1 MKVVLQGAQKAFKDD
16 YKEVIP
22 VYFYS
27 DKAACAN
34 FKGDLE
40 DIEKRCEKS
49 IQIHKYSN
57 YVDDHFLMIA
67 RANYLKGDYDKS
79 IQNLRFV
86 TTEYKEGVDYVKEVK
101 RLKGKNVKPS
111 KKKKPKKK
119 AKFEKRLDAKGNLVL
134 EKIDERP
141 SYSIFVHEPARA
153 EAMLWMAKAY
163 TAKGKFNEAAS
174 IIQYTKNDDQFYKNL
189 DNELLLVEANLYIA
203 KKDWSQATLPLE
215 LYLSK
220 VKKKKLRLRPAIAL
234 AQIYERLGDKA
245 KSVQYY
251 AQALKANPGY
261 DAEFFTQIQ
270 QNRIARKAK
279 INVEG
284 VKKALV
290 KMSRD
295 GKYTDY
301 LDQIYFELGEI
312 AKDENNR
319 LKARE
324 WYQKSVASSTN
335 NVEQK
340 SLSYLRLAHM
350 DYEEEIYTSSKFYYD
365 STLLGMSKKDTAY
378 EEASMRAS
386 VLGKLVEQLSI
397 ISTEDSLQ
405 RLAKMSVSDRER
417 AIKKLITDREKKS
430 EKEAQAQPSNPFANN
445 NNTLNTNTT
454 NSTPGAW
461 YFSNTVMRANG
472 YTEFTKRWGQRKLE
486 ENWRR
491 KSKTTIAD
499 VSNNSDSNSGMSE
512 EEAKVNAGSDMD
524 KMIAGLPMTTEK
536 INLSNE
542 KLIDAFYTAGV
553 IYKTDLKNYRKANQK
568 FDELNK
574 RFPKNKLTLETY
586 YQLYLLGDLMNKNSQ
601 KQDYRSRIINEYPE
615 SKFAKFLQDPSFFEA
630 EKKEENALNNFY
642 QSAYVDY
649 EKGLYASAIQKCKL
663 ADVDYN
669 PNPLKPKFD
678 LLNALVEAKQNRLD
692 DYIQSLNK
700 IIQKHKAT
708 PEGVV
713 AENLLASL
721 NSSKLPMKDLS
732 KETPIPMVDTL
743 PTPIAVVKDT
753 VVATKSTPVEPKKL
767 AEETKVTTEEP
778 AKSKPVEKPL
788 VKDTVVKVNPKV
800 TVKDTAKAVA
810 PVVKTEVKPVDTIKA
825 VVPPAPKV
833 VETINTDTTD
843 QEELY
848 GVSDNAPHMVI
859 VYYANPSYYSNDI
872 FSKLDAFE
880 QDKVPGTKFTNR
892 SVVIDANNKLI
903 VVKPFDN
910 KAQALSFESKLLENL
925 KSATGLDAGQA
936 YVFAIS
942 SLNYTTLISTKRVGN
957 YLRFYNKNYR

>member
-1 MKVVLQGAQKAFKDD
+1 LRYGKLHHFLILFIILGISGCATTNQAPFPVQQYSDLTSRYNAYFNAKEKMKIVLQSAQKTFKDD

-22 VYFYS
+22 VYFYTE
-27 DKAACAN
+27 KTACTS

-57 YVDDHFLMIA
+57 FVDDHFLMIA
-67 RANYLKGDYDKS
+67 RANFLKGDYDKS

-86 TTEYKEGVDYVKEVK
+86 TTEYKDGVDYVKEVK

-111 KKKKPKKK
+111 KKKKPKKR
-119 AKFEKRLDAKGNLVL
+119 AKFEKRLDSKGNLVL
-134 EKIDERP
+134 EKVDERP
-141 SYSIFVHEPARA
+141 RYSIFVHEPARA

-215 LYLSK
+215 LYLAK
-220 VKKKKLRLRPAIAL
+220 VKKKKFRLRPAIAL
-234 AQIYERLGDKA
+234 AQIYERLGDKS

-251 AQALKANPGY
+251 AEALKSNPGY

-270 QNRIARKAK
+270 QNRIARKGK
-279 INVEG
+279 INIEG

-312 AKDENNR
+312 ANDENNR
-319 LKARE
+319 PLARE
-324 WYQKSVASSTN
+324 WYKKSVASSTS

-340 SLSYLRLAHM
+340 SLSYLRLANM
-350 DYEEEIYTSSKFYYD
+350 DYDEEIYTSAKFYYD
-365 STLLGMSKKDTAY
+365 STLIGLPKKDTAY
-378 EEASMRAS
+378 GEVAIRAS
-386 VLGKLVEQLSI
+386 VLGKLVEQLTI
-397 ISTEDSLQ
+397 ITTEDSLQ

-417 AIKKLITDREKKS
+417 SIKKIIADSEKKA
-430 EKEAQAQPSNPFANN
+430 EKESQVQANNVFNNN
-445 NNTLNTNTT
+445 NNTLNTPSSTT
-454 NSTPGAW
+454 TSGAW
-461 YFSNTVMRANG
+461 YFSNSVMRANG
-472 YTEFTKRWGQRKLE
+472 FTEFTKRWGQRKLE

-491 KSKTTIAD
+491 KSKTNIA
-499 VSNNSDSNSGMSE
+499 NGSNSNDTNSGNTE
-512 EEAKVNAGSDMD
+512 EEANTNPGSDID
-524 KMIAGLPMTTEK
+524 KMIAGLPMTAEK
-536 INLSNE
+536 ISLSDD

-553 IYKTDLKNYRKANQK
+553 IYKSDLKNNRKANQK

-574 RFPKNKLTLETY
+574 RFPKSRLTLETY

-601 KQDYRSRIINEYPE
+601 KQDYRSRIINEYPD

-630 EKKEENALNNFY
+630 EKREQNALNNSY

-649 EKGLYASAIQKCKL
+649 EKGLFASAIQKCKL
-663 ADVDYN
+663 ADVEYN

-700 IIQKHKAT
+700 IILKHKAT
-708 PEGVV
+708 PEAVV
-713 AENLLASL
+713 AESLLATL
-721 NSSKLPMKDLS
+721 NSSQLPMKDLS
-732 KETPIPMVDTL
+732 KEVPPPPVDTL
-743 PTPIAVVKDT
+743 PISVVRDTVSAVKIASIDPKKPIEKPKESTPESPQPATSTKDTTAKSSPKVEVKDT
-753 VVATKSTPVEPKKL
+753 V
-767 AEETKVTTEEP
+767 KV
-778 AKSKPVEKPL
+778 
-788 VKDTVVKVNPKV
+788 
-800 TVKDTAKAVA
+800 VA
-810 PVVKTEVKPVDTIKA
+810 PQVKNEGKPDTIKA
-825 VVPPAPKV
+825 VSPTLPKI
-833 VETINTDTTD
+833 VETINSDTTD

-859 VYYANPSYYSNDI
+859 LYYANVSFYSNDI
-872 FSKLDAFE
+872 FSKTRCL
-880 QDKVPGTKFTNR
+880 
-892 SVVIDANNKLI
+892 
-903 VVKPFDN
+903 
-910 KAQALSFESKLLENL
+910 
-925 KSATGLDAGQA
+925 
-936 YVFAIS
+936 
-942 SLNYTTLISTKRVGN
+942 
-957 YLRFYNKNYR
+957 